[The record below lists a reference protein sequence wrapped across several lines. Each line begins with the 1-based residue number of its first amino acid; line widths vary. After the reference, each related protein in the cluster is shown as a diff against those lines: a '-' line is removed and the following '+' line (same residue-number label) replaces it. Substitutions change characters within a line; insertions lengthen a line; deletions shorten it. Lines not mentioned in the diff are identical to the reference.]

1 MFERGCGVRIEN
13 VQQLDAAAPALHVPR
28 AAVEVLAGFPSPAQD
43 YTTSEINL
51 NEHLLTSPSSMYLMR
66 VRGQSMTGA
75 GIYDGDEIIVD
86 KGRRAEDG
94 DVVIAYVDGEM
105 TVKRLRRTPD
115 GGVIL
120 APENPAYPNI
130 IIPELSDLQIWGVVT
145 TCLHHVP
152 RG

>member
-1 MFERGCGVRIEN
+1 MKVEN
-13 VQQLDAAAPALHVPR
+13 VRPVDNDAPP
-28 AAVEVLAGFPSPAQD
+28 VLVLVAGSEIPAGFPSPSQD

-51 NEHLLTSPSSMYLMR
+51 NEHLLTNPSSMYLMR

-120 APENPAYPNI
+120 APENPGYPDI